1 MGEADQCSSL
11 TDTKQRAGNLML
23 LPSLHGCSSS
33 KEKASQADG
42 RGIYGAPGGIN
53 AQAGGSESPEER
65 GGTWEKKTGRELGRL
80 FARET
85 SLVLF

>member
-1 MGEADQCSSL
+1 M
-11 TDTKQRAGNLML
+11 
-23 LPSLHGCSSS
+23 
-33 KEKASQADG
+33 
-42 RGIYGAPGGIN
+42 RGIYGASGGIN